1 MDALAVAVDGPHER
15 LADFIGRHRRL
26 FVLTGAGC
34 STASGIGD
42 YRDAEGRWKR
52 SPPITFQAFT
62 GSPAARARYW
72 ARSLVGWPVFSAAR
86 PNPAHRALAALERR
100 GDLAGLV
107 TQNVDGLHEAAGST
121 AVIAL
126 HGRLA
131 EVVCLECGLKAPRQ
145 AFQAELSALN
155 PGWAELRALAAP
167 DGDAE
172 LEGVD
177 FSDFRVPDCLAC
189 GGLLKPDVVFFGEN
203 VPAARVEAVYARL
216 AAADAMLVV
225 GSSLMIW
232 SGYRFTLRAAELG
245 LRIACVNRGR
255 TRGDAL
261 FALKDERPCA
271 EALAFLLD
279 GAPPAAPANL
289 AA

>member
-1 MDALAVAVDGPHER
+1 MDTTACIASAAHRQEPLAEFV
-15 LADFIGRHRRL
+15 GRHRRL

-42 YRDAEGRWKR
+42 YRDPEGRWKR
-52 SPPITFQAFT
+52 PPPITFQAFT
-62 GSPAARARYW
+62 RSPAARARYW

-100 GDLAGLV
+100 GSVAGLV
-107 TQNVDGLHEAAGST
+107 TQNVDGLHEAAGSG

-126 HGRLA
+126 HGRLS

-145 AFQAELSALN
+145 AFQAELSGLN
-155 PGWAELRALAAP
+155 PGWAGLRALAAP

-177 FSDFRVPDCLAC
+177 FSDFRVPGCLAC
-189 GGLLKPDVVFFGEN
+189 GGLLKPDVVFFGES
-203 VPAARVEAVYARL
+203 VPKPRVEAVYERL

-232 SGYRFTLRAAELG
+232 SGYRFALRAAELG
-245 LRIACVNRGR
+245 LPIACVNRGR

-279 GAPPAAPANL
+279 GEPANL